1 MGRVASQVFPRALNF
16 ACLAILFFAVTNLSL
31 SKGGAIPKPKPSN
44 EPHKPVDV
52 KLSDEVH
59 FDKNQEH
66 NDDYDHEAF
75 LGEEAKTF
83 DDLTPEESKK
93 RLAEIVD
100 KIDKDKNGLV
110 TEAELQ
116 EWIKFT
122 QRRYIYEDVERQWT
136 SHEMNHDS
144 LLSWDE
150 YLNVTYGFLSKDD
163 MAGNEDNSGFDYKE
177 MISRD
182 RTRFTAADGDKDDKL
197 TQSEFA
203 DFLHPEETKHMQHI
217 VIQETLNDIDKDKDG
232 FVSLDEYIADMYH
245 PEGGDKEEEP
255 EWVTNEKEQFKEY
268 RDKDK
273 DGKLNTE
280 EVKDWIIPPDYDHT
294 DAETKHLIFEADAD
308 KDGKLSKEEII
319 EKYDVFVGSQATD
332 FGEALIRHD
341 EFWFNFDVPKR
352 PCFTGFIA
360 CVIQKFI

>member
-1 MGRVASQVFPRALNF
+1 MALT
-16 ACLAILFFAVTNLSL
+16 CWILFFLAFSNLSP
-31 SKGGAIPKPKPSN
+31 SQGGAIPKVKPAN
-44 EPHKPVDV
+44 EPHKPVDL

-59 FDKNQEH
+59 FANDQEH
-66 NDDYDHEAF
+66 NEDYDHEAF
-75 LGEEAKTF
+75 LGDEAKTF

-93 RLAEIVD
+93 RLAEIVV

-116 EWIKFT
+116 AWIKFT
-122 QRRYIYEDVERQWT
+122 QKRYIYEDVERQWQ
-136 SHEMNHDS
+136 SHELNHDS

-150 YLNVTYGFLSKDD
+150 YLNVTYGFLSEAD
-163 MAGNEDNSGFDYKE
+163 MKGHEEGGFDYKE
-177 MISRD
+177 MIARD
-182 RTRFTAADGDKDDKL
+182 KIRFTSADGDKDDKL

-232 FVSLDEYIADMYH
+232 YVSLDEYIADMYH
-245 PEGGDKEEEP
+245 PEAGEEAIP

-273 DGKLNTE
+273 DGKLNAE

-294 DAETKHLIFEADAD
+294 EAETKHLIFEADVD
-308 KDGKLSKEEII
+308 KDGQLSKEEIL

-341 EFWFNFDVPKR
+341 EF
-352 PCFTGFIA
+352 
-360 CVIQKFI
+360 

>member
-1 MGRVASQVFPRALNF
+1 MSRASDSSHSFPMALNCMILLF
-16 ACLAILFFAVTNLSL
+16 LALSTP
-31 SKGGAIPKPKPSN
+31 SEGGAIPKVKPN
-44 EPHKPVDV
+44 EPHKPVEV

-59 FDKNQEH
+59 FDKNEEH
-66 NDDYDHEAF
+66 NEDYDHEAF

-93 RLAEIVD
+93 RLAEIVV

-116 EWIKFT
+116 DWIKFT
-122 QRRYIYEDVERQWT
+122 QRRYIYEDVERQWQ
-136 SHEMNHDS
+136 SHERNHDS

-150 YLNVTYGFLSKDD
+150 YLNVTYGFLSGEDMKSDD
-163 MAGNEDNSGFDYKE
+163 DDNGGFDYKE
-177 MISRD
+177 MIARD
-182 RTRFTAADGDKDDKL
+182 KIRFTAADGDKDDKL

-232 FVSLDEYIADMYH
+232 YVSLEEYIADMYH
-245 PEGGDKEEEP
+245 PEAGTAEELP
-255 EWVTNEKEQFKEY
+255 EWVVNEKEQFKEY

-273 DGKLNTE
+273 DGKLNAE

-294 DAETKHLIFEADAD
+294 DAETKHLIFEADVD
-308 KDGKLSKEEII
+308 KDGKLSKEEIL

-341 EFWFNFDVPKR
+341 EF
-352 PCFTGFIA
+352 
-360 CVIQKFI
+360 

>member
-1 MGRVASQVFPRALNF
+1 MIRGSASLPLFSSALIFSCVVLLFVFS
-16 ACLAILFFAVTNLSL
+16 NLSP
-31 SKGGAIPKPKPSN
+31 SHGGAIPKTKAAN

-59 FDKNQEH
+59 FDSNKEH
-66 NDDYDHEAF
+66 NEDYDHEAF
-75 LGEEAKTF
+75 LGDQAKTF

-93 RLAEIVD
+93 RLAEIVV

-110 TEAELQ
+110 TETELQ

-122 QRRYIYEDVERQWT
+122 QRRYIFEDVERQWQ
-136 SHEMNHDS
+136 SHELNHDS

-150 YLNVTYGFLSKDD
+150 YLNVTYGFLSNDD
-163 MAGNEDNSGFDYKE
+163 MAGNDGGFDYKE
-177 MISRD
+177 MIARD
-182 RTRFTAADGDKDDKL
+182 KTRFTAADGDKDNKL

-245 PEGGDKEEEP
+245 PEAGTGDEIP

-273 DGKLNTE
+273 DGKLNLE

-294 DAETKHLIFEADAD
+294 DAETKHLIFEADAN
-308 KDGKLSKEEII
+308 KDGLLSKEEII
-319 EKYDVFVGSQATD
+319 DKYDVFVGSQATD

-341 EFWFNFDVPKR
+341 EF
-352 PCFTGFIA
+352 
-360 CVIQKFI
+360 